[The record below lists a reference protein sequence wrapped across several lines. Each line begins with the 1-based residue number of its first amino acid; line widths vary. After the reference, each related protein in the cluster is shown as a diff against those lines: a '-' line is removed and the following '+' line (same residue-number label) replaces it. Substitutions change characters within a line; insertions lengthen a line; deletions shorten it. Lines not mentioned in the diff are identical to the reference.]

1 MYEGHKLYLQQK
13 KNEIYV
19 LTQSTNIEQH
29 SLTESLY
36 ETDK

>member
-1 MYEGHKLYLQQK
+1 MYEGNKLYLQQK

-19 LTQSTNIEQH
+19 LTQSTNIEKH